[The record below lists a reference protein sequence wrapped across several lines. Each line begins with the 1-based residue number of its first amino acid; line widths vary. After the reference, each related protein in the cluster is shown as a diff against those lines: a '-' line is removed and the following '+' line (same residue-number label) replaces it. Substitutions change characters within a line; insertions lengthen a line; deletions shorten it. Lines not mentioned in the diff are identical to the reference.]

1 MDFTKLMQKFVK
13 DESGETGKL
22 VELAIGLAI
31 VLIVLSY
38 VFAPVGLVA
47 FDNVNRTAASSIT
60 SGTTGGNIWDAII
73 PIMLAALILAIVML
87 VKKSSE

>member
-1 MDFTKLMQKFVK
+1 MSFDKFLK

-38 VFAPVGLVA
+38 VFQPVGLVA
-47 FDNVNRTAASSIT
+47 YDAVNKTASPSIAT
-60 SGTTGGNIWDAII
+60 GSTGGNIWAAIV

-87 VKKSSE
+87 VKKSAE

>member
-47 FDNVNRTAASSIT
+47 FGNVNRTAASSIT
-60 SGTTGGNIWDAII
+60 AGTTGGNIWDAIV

>member
-1 MDFTKLMQKFVK
+1 MSLDKFLK
-13 DESGETGKL
+13 DEAGETGKL

-38 VFAPVGLVA
+38 VFQPVGLVA
-47 FDNVNRTAASSIT
+47 YDAVNKTASPSIAT
-60 SGTTGGNIWDAII
+60 GSTGGNIWAAIV

-87 VKKSSE
+87 VKKSAE